1 MEVAQARRERTVV
14 AKIQLRRAAK
24 RRSSR
29 RIE

>member
-14 AKIQLRRAAK
+14 AKIQLLGAAK